1 MSMIEPRP
9 AEKRGCWAANWER
22 DAVLLLDCAALPPLA
37 GFADKPQP
45 MMKKPRGSRRGAWGC
60 LLSTCR
66 PPLPGDFEAA
76 HAGVY
81 KPPYPFCRRDFA
93 EFLGVRLKLGS
104 PVNLHRC
111 E

>member
-66 PPLPGDFEAA
+66 PPFPGILRLPTQMCTSLRIPSAA
-76 HAGVY
+76 GIL
-81 KPPYPFCRRDFA
+81 RDF
-93 EFLGVRLKLGS
+93 GVRVRSSDL
-104 PVNLHRC
+104 P
-111 E
+111 